1 MENLKK
7 YINRSSV
14 MINGAES
21 VCNITN
27 LEDDIEFITFKVNQ
41 LTKSICPVFLN
52 NGPEKNKIKTSRK
65 YNL

>member
-21 VCNITN
+21 VCNIKN
-27 LEDDIEFITFKVNQ
+27 LEDDIKFITFKVNQ
-41 LTKSICPVFLN
+41 LTKSICIVFLN

>member
-1 MENLKK
+1 
-7 YINRSSV
+7 